1 MSAATVPSLPKIRPS
16 MRVPWLLVGT
26 LAVGTLLIV
35 ILSGV
40 VLFEIFYSV
49 RILPGVS
56 VWGID
61 LGGKTIDLA
70 ATELNTRLA
79 TNFNSAI
86 VQLTDGEK
94 VWAPTASE
102 LGLRF
107 DLQAT
112 AQAAFQLGR
121 NDP

>member
-1 MSAATVPSLPKIRPS
+1 
-16 MRVPWLLVGT
+16 MRVPWVLVGT

-61 LGGKTIDLA
+61 LGGKPIDLA
-70 ATELNTRLA
+70 TTELNTRLA
-79 TNFNSAI
+79 ANFNSAI
-86 VQLTDGEK
+86 VQLK
-94 VWAPTASE
+94 
-102 LGLRF
+102 
-107 DLQAT
+107 
-112 AQAAFQLGR
+112 
-121 NDP
+121 